1 MRRAWRELL
10 RKILLY
16 SLLSVR
22 ALNISSTSSLFPT
35 AIINYQIMRDMIDG
49 SRVFYSNQWIALP
62 LPLPLTQK
70 YLDFLTGRGRQ
81 IWFDEDEAQTLALVF
96 IIGPQISF
104 DQCRLFYFTSYL
116 YHLSLI
122 TNNSTQIPPHL
133 NGVTCN
139 NFSNLVY

>member
-62 LPLPLTQK
+62 LTQK

-104 DQCRLFYFTSYL
+104 DQCRVFSFTSYL
-116 YHLSLI
+116 NYLSLI
-122 TNNSTQIPPHL
+122 TNNSYPIELRHHNYYHTTWM
-133 NGVTCN
+133 V
-139 NFSNLVY
+139 